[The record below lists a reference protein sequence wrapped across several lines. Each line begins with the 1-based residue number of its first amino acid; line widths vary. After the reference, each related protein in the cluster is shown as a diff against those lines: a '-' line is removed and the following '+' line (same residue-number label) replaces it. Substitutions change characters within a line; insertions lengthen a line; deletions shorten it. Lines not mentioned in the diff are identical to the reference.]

1 LDKTVKIEGALMELI
16 SGDGH
21 KLSAYRVDPAD
32 APKGAV
38 VVVQEVF
45 GVNSHI
51 RKMADKFAA
60 EGYVAIAPS
69 LFDRVKTGVELGYD
83 QAALNEG
90 LGYREQIEDATAL
103 ADIQAAVN
111 AVGDVGKVAVVG
123 FCWGGYLAYRANQEV
138 RGLSCAVGYYGAGI
152 EKRFL
157 GKSRVPTCTHWAE
170 KDPLIAF
177 DPEVIQFRAYRPDVT
192 AYSYPETTHGFNCD
206 ERDSYNAEAAAKAM
220 ERTLFF
226 ISQFLVGQAP
236 VQLKNAGFY
245 AQQKTVKKKKKKAAG
260 GGDDMGPPDA

>member
-1 LDKTVKIEGALMELI
+1 MELT
-16 SGDGH
+16 SVDGH
-21 KLSAYRVDPAD
+21 KLSAYRVDPSD

-38 VVVQEVF
+38 VVVQEIF
-45 GVNSHI
+45 GVNPHI

-69 LFDRVKTGVELGYD
+69 LFDRVKAGVELGYD
-83 QAALNEG
+83 QAALDEG

-103 ADIQAAVN
+103 TDLQAAVD
-111 AVGDVGKVAVVG
+111 AVRDVGKVAIVG
-123 FCWGGYLAYRANQEV
+123 FCWGGYLAYRANMELK
-138 RGLSCAVGYYGAGI
+138 GLSVAVGYYGAGI

-157 GKSRVPTCTHWAE
+157 GKSKIPTCVHWAE
-170 KDPLIAF
+170 KDPLIAY
-177 DPEVIQFRAYRPDVT
+177 DPEVIQHRAYRPDVT
-192 AYSYPETTHGFNCD
+192 AYSYPEATHGFNCD

-226 ISQFLVGQAP
+226 MSQFLVGQAP
-236 VQLKNAGFY
+236 VQLKNSGFY
-245 AQQKTVKKKKKKAAG
+245 AQQKTVKKKKKKTG